1 MITFSAKESEVLGV
15 RIARAVLNEYWQPQQ
30 LLQASLAGG
39 YDFLRLKLPSNDE
52 QVFAKLDALGMHYC
66 LHSILVRNSVAITEA
81 HGKLLK
87 DLRVTFELFD
97 GSNELAMKELVKDS
111 WGARTA
117 VNYHNPNFRH
127 WVSYE
132 QEMEGS
138 AAYACEFNYS
148 VNASMPNWIV
158 KLEGKSI
165 GFVLG
170 KVSNEG
176 FEGIMYSI
184 LPEYRGH
191 NYAEDIMMFLKK
203 WCFEQGIA
211 TFFNDV
217 VFQNMP
223 SLKSIVTE
231 SIVPIETYL
240 NVTISS
246 LLSATKAPVL
256 EFEITEKVQN
266 LQQWI
271 VANQHHWVGAEF
283 SLQSINV
290 STGVETFKNA
300 TKLWVSVPVNDIGRK
315 TVLIKLARQGS
326 SIGAAYLNYLI

>member
-1 MITFSAKESEVLGV
+1 MITFSAKESGVLGV
-15 RIARAVLNEYWQPQQ
+15 RIARGVLNQSWQPSQLQQ
-30 LLQASLAGG
+30 AALAGE

-52 QVFAKLDALGMHYC
+52 QVFVKLDALGMHYC
-66 LHSILVRNSVAITEA
+66 IHSILVRNSVAISEA
-81 HGKLLK
+81 HSKLLR
-87 DLRVTFELFD
+87 DLRINFELFD
-97 GSNELAMKELVKDS
+97 GSQELAMKQLVKDS

-117 VNYHNPNFRH
+117 INYYNPNFRH

-148 VNASMPNWIV
+148 LDPTMPNWIV
-158 KLEGKSI
+158 KLDGKPI

-170 KVSNEG
+170 KVSDEG

-211 TFFNDV
+211 TFYNDV

-246 LLSATKAPVL
+246 LLGTTKLPVL
-256 EFEITEKVQN
+256 EFEVTEKPQN
-266 LQQWI
+266 LLQWI
-271 VANQHHWVGAEF
+271 VAHEHHWVGAAF
-283 SLQSINV
+283 TLKSINAAIN
-290 STGVETFKNA
+290 SETLNTA
-300 TKLWVSVPVNDIGRK
+300 TKLWVSVPINDTDRK
-315 TVLIKLARQGS
+315 TILIRATKQGS
-326 SIGAAYLNYLI
+326 SIGVVYLNYLV

>member
-15 RIARAVLNEYWQPQQ
+15 RIARGVLNQSWHPSQLQQ
-30 LLQASLAGG
+30 AALAGE

-66 LHSILVRNSVAITEA
+66 LHSILVRNSVKITEA
-81 HGKLLK
+81 HNKLHR

-97 GSNELAMKELVKDS
+97 GSNELAMKQLVKNS

-148 VNASMPNWIV
+148 VNASMPNWMV
-158 KLEGKSI
+158 KLDGKPI

-170 KVSNEG
+170 KASNEG

-184 LPEYRGH
+184 LPEYRGY
-191 NYAEDIMMFLKK
+191 NYAEDIMIFLKK
-203 WCFEQGIA
+203 WCFEQGIT

-246 LLSATKAPVL
+246 LLSATKLPVL
-256 EFEITEKVQN
+256 EFEVTEKAQN
-266 LQQWI
+266 LLQWI
-271 VANQHHWVGAEF
+271 AANQHYWVGAEF
-283 SLQSINV
+283 SLKSINA
-290 STGVETFKNA
+290 SMDSETLKNA
-300 TKLWVSVPVNDIGRK
+300 TKLWVSAPVNDTDCK
-315 TVLIKLARQGS
+315 TILIRATKQGS
-326 SIGAAYLNYLI
+326 IIGAVYLQYLS